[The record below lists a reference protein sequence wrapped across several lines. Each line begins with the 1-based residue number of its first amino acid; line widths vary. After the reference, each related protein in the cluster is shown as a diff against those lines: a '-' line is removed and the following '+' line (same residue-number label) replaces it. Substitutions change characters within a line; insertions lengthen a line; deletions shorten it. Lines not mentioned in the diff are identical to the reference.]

1 MKTVTRPI
9 PEAYISTLKVHLF
22 VSVYFYW
29 ANCNVLPKCHANATG
44 TCWNFIYRL
53 PLNGLSHFHKLFGQ
67 VLKILADFSYDSD
80 ATWCS
85 GSYLYM
91 PLESAYLPLKI
102 QKKVYQI
109 CPTSGDAKPCWTIKP
124 LSGTSMYRQSLC
136 ADRRCPYHFCSPSFL
151 NPIQTFCTGG

>member
-1 MKTVTRPI
+1 LDFEKWGGSSLGALQKFTPM
-9 PEAYISTLKVHLF
+9 
-22 VSVYFYW
+22 
-29 ANCNVLPKCHANATG
+29 LPV
-44 TCWNFIYRL
+44 
-53 PLNGLSHFHKLFGQ
+53 NGLSHFHKLFGQ

-109 CPTSGDAKPCWTIKP
+109 CPTSGDAKPC
-124 LSGTSMYRQSLC
+124 
-136 ADRRCPYHFCSPSFL
+136 
-151 NPIQTFCTGG
+151 